1 MSDRVYRFHNR
12 PTEIKSITDREPTT
26 SRDRPS
32 TLMELPQMRP
42 QANHP
47 NWPLRKGKIRNALIQ
62 HFICFQ
68 ALHNHKF
75 AISDGVG
82 EGGEMCCFVSH
93 EEIEMSEKIIERERK
108 ALMNI

>member
-1 MSDRVYRFHNR
+1 MNLLRHE
-12 PTEIKSITDREPTT
+12 TLHTDRALT
-26 SRDRPS
+26 DA
-32 TLMELPQMRP
+32 P

-82 EGGEMCCFVSH
+82 EGEMCCFVSH